1 MRKYLNRI
9 VIAVAALSVVP
20 LSVWAS
26 PQAAQQAKAPSYTMP
41 EYNQFTSCQAE
52 KDPTSKV
59 KCLDSF
65 VKQFPNSTLMQYVD
79 EIYYQTYYQLKDY
92 KNAIV
97 YADKLVAL
105 GDKADLP
112 RRVQAIQARV
122 QLFPYAYNAQS
133 PDLQDQLTKQR
144 DAALQGAKLLE
155 QYKASPGSKLTD
167 DQYKKY
173 LAVFYA
179 AAGYA
184 DLQLKDNTDAVQA
197 FKSALDN
204 DPTDAVSEYR
214 LGLAYLALTP
224 PDSLDGFWA
233 LGRAVDL
240 KVPDSDKVKDYLRR
254 AMLAY
259 QQPGCVPQI
268 DPQLNDLLQLAA
280 NSPLRPATWS
290 IPSADDLNK
299 IRNNDQASNIVS
311 VITTLSAGGDN
322 AKTTWLAICGAEYPE
337 VVGKIID
344 ENKSDSYVDF
354 MIYSG
359 ATAAEMQAA
368 TTPNMDVKVW
378 IAPPPPDAAPPAPA
392 NGATQAPAITPQ
404 PDVVRLKKDDGIR
417 FSGTLVSYDAS
428 PFMLHWDQVKVDP
441 SIIPKETPTKHGTRR

>member
-9 VIAVAALSVVP
+9 AIAVAALSVVP
-20 LSVWAS
+20 LVARGVAAR
-26 PQAAQQAKAPSYTMP
+26 AAQQAKQPSYTMP

-52 KDPTSKV
+52 KDPSSKV

-65 VKQFPNSTLMQYVD
+65 VKAFPNSTLMQYVD

-92 KNAIV
+92 KDSIA

-105 GDKADLP
+105 GDKADLA

-122 QLFPYAYNAQS
+122 QLFPYAFTAQT

-155 QYKASPGSKLTD
+155 QYKAAPGSKLTD
-167 DQYKKY
+167 AQYKKY
-173 LAVFYA
+173 LGVFYA

-197 FKSALDN
+197 FKSALQN
-204 DPTDAVSEYR
+204 DPNDAVSEYR

-224 PDSLDGFWA
+224 PQSLDGFWA
-233 LGRAVDL
+233 LARAVDL
-240 KVPDSDKVKDYLRR
+240 KVPDSPKVKDYLRR

-259 QQPGCVPQI
+259 EQPGCVPQV

-280 NSPLRPATWS
+280 NSGERPATWTL
-290 IPSADDLNK
+290 PSADDLNK
-299 IRNNDQASNIVS
+299 IRQSSNI
-311 VITTLSAGGDN
+311 ITVLTSLSGGGDN
-322 AKTTWLAICGAEYPE
+322 AKQTWLAICGAEFPE

-344 ENKSDSYVDF
+344 VNKSDSYVDF
-354 MIYSG
+354 MVYSG
-359 ATAAEMQAA
+359 ATAQEMQAA
-368 TTPNMDVKVW
+368 TTANMDVKVW
-378 IAPPPPDAAPPAPA
+378 TAAPPAGAAPAAAA
-392 NGATQAPAITPQ
+392 NGAQAPQITPQ
-404 PDVVRLKKDDGIR
+404 PDVLRLKKDDGIR
-417 FSGTLVSYDAS
+417 FSGTLASYDAS
-428 PFMLHWDQVKVDP
+428 PFLLHWDQVKVDP
-441 SIIPKETPTKHGTRR
+441 SIIPKETPTKRPARRR